1 MTATLPTVIER
12 VGVAKNKALKFA
24 VMFQRLKVKHST
36 KFRVWP
42 VPGDSAYIELDP
54 SQWREKYTVVQEYS
68 TDAPGR
74 PS

>member
-1 MTATLPTVIER
+1 MVAVEK
-12 VGVAKNKALKFA
+12 VGVAQNKNLGFT
-24 VMFQRLKVKHST
+24 VMFHRVRVKLST

-42 VPGDSAYIELDP
+42 VPGDDRFLELDP
-54 SQWREKYTVVQEYS
+54 SQWREKYTVIQEYK